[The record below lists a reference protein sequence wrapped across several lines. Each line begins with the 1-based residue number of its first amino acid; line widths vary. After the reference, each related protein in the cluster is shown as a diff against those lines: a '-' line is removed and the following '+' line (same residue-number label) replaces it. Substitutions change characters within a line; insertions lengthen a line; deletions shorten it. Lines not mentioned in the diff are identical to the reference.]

1 MNKYNVNIKDNQK
14 SLLIRSATIQ
24 DATRLTNWW
33 NDGAVMEHAG
43 FPNGLN
49 QTIAKTIEQIQ
60 LNETRPSQLCIIEKD
75 GLCIGELSFRIADD
89 VAEIGI
95 KICES
100 RFQNQGLGTILLQQL
115 ITFLFENMKIE
126 KIILDTNL
134 KNLRAQRVY
143 ENIGFKKLAVHLD
156 AGKDQLGA
164 LQSYID
170 YELSR
175 AQFENG
181 IRLITGTSFKQA
193 IATSILAD
201 LPEWFGLPDS
211 TTEYIQQS
219 MNMPFFAA
227 FRNNKPVG
235 FIALKKTSKFTAE
248 IYVMGI
254 LKDFHRQQIGEQL
267 FYKFVQFAHNS
278 GYEYL
283 QVKTVD
289 EGHYAEYDRTRLFYE
304 KMNFRK
310 LECFQDMWDKNNPCL
325 IMVQS
330 IDSAM
335 KHFNDQL

>member
-1 MNKYNVNIKDNQK
+1 MNNYKVNITDNEK
-14 SLLIRSATIQ
+14 SLLIRSATLQ
-24 DATRLTNWW
+24 DAALLTTWW
-33 NDGAVMEHAG
+33 NDGMVMAHAG

-49 QTIAKTIEQIQ
+49 QTIEQTIEQIQ
-60 LNETRPSQLCIIEKD
+60 LNETKRSQLCIIEKD
-75 GLCIGELSFRIADD
+75 GLCIGELSFRIMDN

-95 KICES
+95 KICVS
-100 RFQNQGLGTILLQQL
+100 TYQNQGLGTILLQLL
-115 ITFLFENMKIE
+115 IRFLFENLKIE

-134 KNLRAQRVY
+134 NNLRAQHVY
-143 ENIGFKKLAVHLD
+143 ENIGFIKLAVHLN
-156 AGKDQLGA
+156 AGKDQLGV
-164 LQSYID
+164 LQSYVD
-170 YELSR
+170 YELTR
-175 AQFENG
+175 AQYENG
-181 IRLITGTSFKQA
+181 IRLITDTALKQA

-219 MNMPFFAA
+219 MNMPFFSAY
-227 FRNNKPVG
+227 RNDKPVG
-235 FIALKKTSKFTAE
+235 FIALKETSKFTAE

-267 FYKFVQFAHNS
+267 FYKFVQFAQNS

-289 EGHYAEYDRTRLFYE
+289 EGHYAEYDHTRLFYE

-310 LECFQDMWDKNNPCL
+310 FECFPDMWDKNNPCL

-330 IDSAM
+330 VDSAM
-335 KHFNDQL
+335 KHFNNQL